1 MFDGTIA
8 LCQNKIVY
16 FNPFIFSLSS
26 VSEFLSQHLSV
37 FCLPLSLSLSLSL
50 SLCVL
55 VLDVEDLGV
64 AGGGGGDESSVK
76 ELEDF
81 VADVGELRLD
91 PGQKALP
98 KWVAI
103 RVESGLRS
111 GLRCQSGLRS
121 GSSRLRSG
129 FYVCVCVCVFFFL

>member
-1 MFDGTIA
+1 M
-8 LCQNKIVY
+8 
-16 FNPFIFSLSS
+16 
-26 VSEFLSQHLSV
+26 
-37 FCLPLSLSLSLSL
+37 
-50 SLCVL
+50 L

-129 FYVCVCVCVFFFL
+129 FYVCVCVCVCFFFCDQWLKEEVGITKLGMGLIWMVAEFYLCSFFLSL

>member
-1 MFDGTIA
+1 MLG
-8 LCQNKIVY
+8 LK
-16 FNPFIFSLSS
+16 
-26 VSEFLSQHLSV
+26 
-37 FCLPLSLSLSLSL
+37 
-50 SLCVL
+50 
-55 VLDVEDLGV
+55 VENLGV
-64 AGGGGGDESSVK
+64 TSGGGGDEFGVK

-129 FYVCVCVCVFFFL
+129 FYVCVCVCVFFFFVTNG